1 MIVYDKE
8 QKQIVIPN
16 GLGNVNIVINQ
27 GGGECPE
34 CPECPD
40 EGAVIQDYKWV
51 RPSMGEAAENGDIY
65 IYPDE
70 GYDAVR
76 YIDLDPS
83 TIYQE
88 GVEQG
93 RAEGGGGEGC
103 NLEYKTIHPTVDDIR
118 DGYLYVDPSEGY
130 DGLYRAEVYT
140 GTLHQNW
147 YDEGYNE
154 GKAEGGGESGGCTLT
169 TRIITQN
176 GTYRANEG
184 FDLGMID
191 FSQNGAFDSLLKVSE
206 NTTIE
211 FYFDFKEEKPGL
223 MSFYGCEDA
232 DWNDSTFAAR
242 YYENAI
248 GVKMGNFER
257 GFNVEEYELAD
268 GRVHKMKVGKNYGI
282 SIDDRMLVTHQ
293 DILNEGI
300 NFEPSSTR
308 TIYIGAINSPDVEDN
323 GLGLFWRP
331 FNGYIGPVTI
341 VGLNKNDEEVKY
353 NYEPGDFGWWGE
365 YRIIQTGQRLENIYR
380 EPSATP
386 LYWRR
391 YYPNADGFSE
401 VTVDLRMETR
411 DVRMDS
417 KKRTEAASWYGLAGF
432 SEVNI
437 DATDLY
443 NTAADEGRRFI
454 INSLEELNVSEN
466 GTYEAPGIYDEYK
479 ETHKYVEN
487 TGSFVTDF
495 HPDLN
500 DSAVNDGGFEIEV
513 QAKVN
518 SSEGGEKFIVGCAA
532 EHYWENAGTGTVI
545 NNVVLKANVDATC
558 LFMSGCKTYNM
569 PTINDE
575 WVTYRITENGLD
587 YKRELQQEWE
597 HLDWE
602 GDVRPR
608 DVWNN
613 KGNDS
618 PIAIG
623 GLNTYYDGLFNDFQ
637 GSIRYVRIKQGD
649 YDKVWLPEGGQMR
662 AEGTDDFLDVQ
673 NGEAPDFVMDAF
685 KTGSQGWKKVN
696 VNVPNTLENIEKRP
710 ISIDDYNALESYDP
724 NVIYLIY

>member
-34 CPECPD
+34 CPECPE
-40 EGAVIQDYKWV
+40 EGAVIQDYRWV
-51 RPSMGEAAENGDIY
+51 RPSMDEAAENGDIY

-103 NLEYKTIHPTVDDIR
+103 NLEDKVIYPTVDDV
-118 DGYLYVDPSEGY
+118 DGSWLYVNPSEGY
-130 DGLYRAEVYT
+130 DGLYGVTVNTESLR
-140 GTLHQNW
+140 QNW

-169 TRIITQN
+169 TRTITEN
-176 GTYRANEG
+176 GTYRANED

-211 FYFDFKEEKPGL
+211 FYFAFKDERPNL

-242 YYENAI
+242 YYENTINVKI
-248 GVKMGNFER
+248 GTFER
-257 GFNVEEYELAD
+257 SFNVDEYELAD

-282 SIDDRMLVTHQ
+282 SIDDRMVVTVD
-293 DILNEGI
+293 DIYNNGI
-300 NFEPSSTR
+300 TFEPSSTR
-308 TIYIGAINSPDVEDN
+308 TIYIGAINSPDVDGDN
-323 GLGLFWRP
+323 GLNLFWRP
-331 FNGYIGPVTI
+331 FNGYIGAVTI
-341 VGLNKNDEEVKY
+341 VGDYEGFGEQTF
-353 NYEPGDFGWWGE
+353 NYEPGDYGWWGE

-380 EPSATP
+380 EPGATP
-386 LYWRR
+386 LEWRR

-401 VTVDLRMETR
+401 VTVNLRTETR
-411 DVRMDS
+411 DIRMDS
-417 KKRTEAASWYGLAGF
+417 KRRTEAASWYGIAGF

-443 NTAADEGRRFI
+443 NGAADEGRRFI

-487 TGSFVTDF
+487 TGTFVTDF
-495 HPDLN
+495 TPQLN
-500 DSAVNDGGFEIEV
+500 DTAVNDGGFEIEV

-532 EHYWENAGTGTVI
+532 EHWWENTGIDTNI
-545 NNVVLKANVDATC
+545 NNVVLKANVDATS

-587 YKRELQQEWE
+587 YKRELQQEWD

-602 GDVRPR
+602 GDVKPR

-623 GLNTYYDGLFNDFQ
+623 GLNTFYDGLFNDFQ
-637 GSIRYVRIKQGD
+637 GSIRYVRIKQGE
-649 YDKVWLPEGGQMR
+649 YEKVWLPDGGQMR
-662 AEGTDDFLDVQ
+662 AEGTDDFLNIQD
-673 NGEAPDFVMDAF
+673 GEAPDFVMDAF

-696 VNVPNTLENIEKRP
+696 VNVEFNKVEMSFDEYLSMTEYDNNT
-710 ISIDDYNALESYDP
+710 
-724 NVIYLIY
+724 IYLLN

>member
-51 RPSMGEAAENGDIY
+51 RPSMGETAENGDIY

-83 TIYQE
+83 VIYQE

-103 NLEYKTIHPTVDDIR
+103 ILEDKIIYPTVDDV
-118 DGYLYVDPSEGY
+118 DGSWLYVNPSEGY
-130 DGLYRAEVYT
+130 NGLSRAVVNT
-140 GTLHQNW
+140 GTLRQSW

-154 GKAEGGGESGGCTLT
+154 GKNEGGGCTLT
-169 TRIITQN
+169 TRTITEN

-211 FYFDFKEEKPGL
+211 FYFAFKEERPGL

-242 YYENAI
+242 YYENTI
-248 GVKMGNFER
+248 NVKMGSFER
-257 GFNVEEYELAD
+257 SFNVEEYELAD

-300 NFEPSSTR
+300 TFEASSTR
-308 TIYIGAINSPDVEDN
+308 TIYIGAINSPDVDGDN
-323 GLGLFWRP
+323 GLNLFWRP

-341 VGLNKNDEEVKY
+341 VGDYEGFGEQTF

-380 EPSATP
+380 EPGATP
-386 LYWRR
+386 LEWRI

-401 VTVDLRMETR
+401 VTVNLRMETR
-411 DVRMDS
+411 DVRVEG
-417 KKRTEAASWYGLAGF
+417 KRQSLVAEWYGIAGF

-443 NTAADEGRRFI
+443 NQAADEGRRFI

-479 ETHKYVEN
+479 ETHKYVES
-487 TGSFVTDF
+487 TGAFVTDF
-495 HPDLN
+495 TPQLN

-518 SSEGGEKFIVGCAA
+518 SFEGGEKFILGCAA
-532 EHYWENAGTGTVI
+532 ERYWENAGIDTNI
-545 NNVVLKANVDATC
+545 NNIVLKANIDATC
-558 LFMSGCKTYNM
+558 LFMSGVKTYNM
-569 PTINDE
+569 PTMNDE

-587 YKRELQQEWE
+587 YKRELQQEWS

-602 GDVRPR
+602 GDVKPR

-623 GLNTYYDGLFNDFQ
+623 GLNTFYDGLFNEFQ

-649 YDKVWLPEGGQMR
+649 YEKVWLPEGGQMR
-662 AEGTDDFLDVQ
+662 AEGTDDFLNVQ

-696 VNVPNTLENIEKRP
+696 VNIEFNKVEMSLDEYFSMTEYDNNT
-710 ISIDDYNALESYDP
+710 
-724 NVIYLIY
+724 IYLLN

>member
-34 CPECPD
+34 CPEGECKL
-40 EGAVIQDYKWV
+40 GALVTEIT
-51 RPSMGEAAENGDIY
+51 ENGEYAFYPSDNGLDGFDIAD
-65 IYPDE
+65 IRIN
-70 GYDAVR
+70 V
-76 YIDLDPS
+76 
-83 TIYQE
+83 Q
-88 GVEQG
+88 
-93 RAEGGGGEGC
+93 GGEGC
-103 NLEYKTIHPTVDDIR
+103 NLEDKVVYPTVDDI
-118 DGYLYVDPSEGY
+118 DGIWLYVNPSEGY
-130 DGLYRAEVYT
+130 NGLSRAVVNTEN
-140 GTLHQNW
+140 LHQNW
-147 YDEGYNE
+147 YNEGYE
-154 GKAEGGGESGGCTLT
+154 QGKNEGGGESGGCTLT
-169 TRIITQN
+169 TRTITEN

-191 FSQNGAFDSLLKVSE
+191 FSQNGAFDSLLRVTE

-211 FYFDFKEEKPGL
+211 FYFAFKDERPDL
-223 MSFYGCEDA
+223 MSFYGCEDS
-232 DWNDSTFAAR
+232 DWNESTFAAR
-242 YYENAI
+242 YYDNAI
-248 GVKMGNFER
+248 GIKIGTFER
-257 GFNVEEYELAD
+257 SFNVDEYELAN
-268 GRVHKMKVGKNYGI
+268 GMVHKMKVGKNYGI
-282 SIDDRMLVTHQ
+282 SIDDRMLVTVD
-293 DILNEGI
+293 DIYNNGI
-300 NFEPSSTR
+300 TFEPSNTR

-323 GLGLFWRP
+323 GLGFFWRP
-331 FNGYIGPVTI
+331 FYGYIGPVTI
-341 VGLNKNDEEVKY
+341 VGKY
-353 NYEPGDFGWWGE
+353 SDDSEQTFNYEPGDFGWWGE
-365 YRIIQTGQRLENIYR
+365 YKILQTGEIIKNIYT
-380 EPSATP
+380 EPGATP
-386 LYWRR
+386 LQPRR

-401 VTVDLRMETR
+401 VTVNLTMGVR
-411 DVRMDS
+411 DIRMDS
-417 KKRTEAASWYGLAGF
+417 KRKTEAAGWYGLAGF
-432 SEVNI
+432 SEVYI

-443 NTAADEGRRFI
+443 NQAADEGRRFI
-454 INSLEELNVSEN
+454 IGSLEELNASEN

-495 HPDLN
+495 TPQLN
-500 DSAVNDGGFEIEV
+500 DSAVDDGGFEIEV

-518 SSEGGEKFIVGCAA
+518 SFEGGVKFILGCAA
-532 EHYWENAGTGTVI
+532 ERYWENAGIDTNI
-545 NNVVLKANVDATC
+545 NNVVLKANVDATS
-558 LFMSGCKTYNM
+558 LFMSGVKTYNM
-569 PTINDE
+569 PTMNDE

-587 YKRELQQEWE
+587 YKRELQQEWD

-602 GDVRPR
+602 GDVKPR

-623 GLNTYYDGLFNDFQ
+623 GLNTFYDGLFNEFQ

-649 YDKVWLPEGGQMR
+649 YEKVWLPDGGQMK

-696 VNVPNTLENIEKRP
+696 VNVPSGLENVEKRP
-710 ISIDDYNALESYDP
+710 ISLDDYVALMGNYDP

>member
-34 CPECPD
+34 CPECPE

-70 GYDAVR
+70 GYDAMR

-83 TIYQE
+83 VIYQE

-93 RAEGGGGEGC
+93 RIEGGGGEGC
-103 NLEYKTIHPTVDDIR
+103 ILEDKYVEPTVDDLR

-130 DGLYRAEVYT
+130 DGMYRTMVQT
-140 GTLHQNW
+140 GNLRQYW
-147 YDEGYNE
+147 YDNGYE
-154 GKAEGGGESGGCTLT
+154 KGKAEGGGESGGCTLT
-169 TRIITQN
+169 TRIITEN

-184 FDLGMID
+184 FDLDMID
-191 FSQNGAFDSLLKVSE
+191 FSQNGAFDSLLKVSH

-211 FYFDFKEEKPGL
+211 FYFAFKDEKPDL
-223 MSFYGCEDA
+223 MSFFGCEDS
-232 DWNDSTFAAR
+232 DWQDTTFAAR
-242 YYENAI
+242 FYSGHIE
-248 GVKMGNFER
+248 VKMGSFER
-257 GFNVEEYELAD
+257 NFNVDEYGLNNTE
-268 GRVHKMKVGKNYGI
+268 VHKMKVGKNYGI
-282 SIDDRMLVTHQ
+282 SIDDQMLVTVD
-293 DILNEGI
+293 DIYNFGI
-300 NFEPSSTR
+300 SFEPSATR

-323 GLGLFWRP
+323 GLGIFWRP

-341 VGLNKNDEEVKY
+341 VGLNEYGEEVTY

-380 EPSATP
+380 EPGATP
-386 LYWRR
+386 LDKKI

-401 VTVDLRMETR
+401 VSVDLRMETR
-411 DVRMDS
+411 DVRVGA
-417 KKRTEAASWYGLAGF
+417 KRQSEVAEWYGIAGF

-437 DATDLY
+437 DATDFY
-443 NTAADEGRRFI
+443 NMAADEGRRFI

-487 TGSFVTDF
+487 TGAFVTDF
-495 HPDLN
+495 RPN
-500 DSAVNDGGFEIEV
+500 DNAEALEDFVIEV

-518 SSEGGEKFIVGCAA
+518 SSEGGERFIVGCAA
-532 EHYWENAGTGTVI
+532 ERYWENAGIDTVT
-545 NNVVLKANVDATC
+545 NNIVLVSYIDRTC
-558 LFMSGCKTYNM
+558 LYMSGCKTHNI

-575 WVTYRITENGLD
+575 WVTYRITENGL
-587 YKRELQQEWE
+587 YWKRELQQEWE
-597 HLDWE
+597 YIEWE
-602 GDVRPR
+602 GDTKPR

-618 PIAIG
+618 TIAIG
-623 GLNTYYDGLFNDFQ
+623 GLNTFYDGLFNEFQ

-649 YDKVWLPEGGQMR
+649 YEKVWLPDGERMR
-662 AEGTDDFLDVQ
+662 AEGTDDFLDIQ

-685 KTGSQGWKKVN
+685 KTGTQGWKKVI
-696 VNVPNTLENIEKRP
+696 VNVPSGLGNIEKRL
-710 ISIDDYNALESYDP
+710 ISLDDYDALESYDP

>member
-40 EGAVIQDYKWV
+40 GDCNLGALVTEIT
-51 RPSMGEAAENGDIY
+51 ENGEYAFYPSDNGLDGFDIAD
-65 IYPDE
+65 IRIN
-70 GYDAVR
+70 V
-76 YIDLDPS
+76 
-83 TIYQE
+83 Q
-88 GVEQG
+88 
-93 RAEGGGGEGC
+93 GGEGC
-103 NLEYKTIHPTVDDIR
+103 ALEDKYVEPTVDDVR
-118 DGYLYVDPSEGY
+118 DGRLYVDPSEGY
-130 DGLYRAEVYT
+130 DGLYRAVVDT
-140 GTLHQNW
+140 RNLRQSW

-154 GKAEGGGESGGCTLT
+154 GQAGGGGESGGCTLT
-169 TRIITQN
+169 TRTITEN

-191 FSQNGAFDSLLKVSE
+191 LSQNGAFDSLLKVSE

-211 FYFDFKEEKPGL
+211 FYFAFKDEKPAL
-223 MSFYGCEDA
+223 MSFYGCEDG
-232 DWNDSTFAAR
+232 DWNDSSFGAR
-242 YYENAI
+242 YYNNAI
-248 GVKMGNFER
+248 SIKMGNLER
-257 GFNVEEYELAD
+257 SFNVDEYGLNNTE
-268 GRVHKMKVGKNYGI
+268 VHKMKVGKNYGI
-282 SIDDRMLVTHQ
+282 ELDGQMLITRDDIIN
-293 DILNEGI
+293 DGI
-300 NFEPSSTR
+300 TFEPSATR

-341 VGLNKNDEEVKY
+341 VGDYEGFGEQTF

-380 EPSATP
+380 EPGATP
-386 LYWRR
+386 LERKI

-401 VTVDLRMETR
+401 VTVNLRMETR
-411 DVRMDS
+411 DVRVES
-417 KKRTEAASWYGLAGF
+417 KKQSEVAGWYGIAGF

-437 DATDLY
+437 DATDFY

-454 INSLEELNVSEN
+454 IGSLEELNVSEN

-495 HPDLN
+495 APVLN
-500 DSAVNDGGFEIEV
+500 SGAVDEWGFEIEV

-518 SSEGGEKFIVGCAA
+518 SFEGGDKFIVGCAA
-532 EHYWENAGTGTVI
+532 ERYWENAGTGTVI
-545 NNVVLKANVDATC
+545 NNVVLKANIDATS

-587 YKRELQQEWE
+587 YKRELQQEWD

-602 GDVRPR
+602 GDTKPR
-608 DVWNN
+608 DVWDD

-618 PIAIG
+618 HIAIG
-623 GLNTYYDGLFNDFQ
+623 GLNTFYDGLFNDFQ
-637 GSIRYVRIKQGD
+637 GSIRYVRIKEGD
-649 YDKVWLPEGGQMR
+649 YEKVWLPEGGQMR

-673 NGEAPDFVMDAF
+673 NGEAPEFVMDAF

-710 ISIDDYNALESYDP
+710 ISIDEYDALESYDP

>member
-34 CPECPD
+34 CPDCPE

-51 RPSMGEAAENGDIY
+51 RPSMGESAENGDIY

-103 NLEYKTIHPTVDDIR
+103 ILEDKVVYPTVDDIDDVWLYVNPS
-118 DGYLYVDPSEGY
+118 DGYN
-130 DGLYRAEVYT
+130 GLARAVVNTES
-140 GTLHQNW
+140 LHQNW
-147 YDEGYNE
+147 YDEGYE
-154 GKAEGGGESGGCTLT
+154 QGKNEGGGESGGGCTLT
-169 TRIITQN
+169 TRTITEN

-191 FSQNGAFDSLLKVSE
+191 FSQNGAFDSLLRVTE

-211 FYFDFKEEKPGL
+211 FYFAFKEDWRPDL
-223 MSFYGCEDA
+223 MSFYGCENS

-242 YYENAI
+242 YYDNAI
-248 GVKMGNFER
+248 NVKIGTFER
-257 GFNVEEYELAD
+257 NFSVDEYELAN
-268 GRVHKMKVGKNYGI
+268 GGVHKMKVGKNYGI
-282 SIDDRMLVTHQ
+282 SIDDRMLVTVD
-293 DILNEGI
+293 DIYNNGI
-300 NFEPSSTR
+300 TFEPSDTR
-308 TIYIGAINSPDVEDN
+308 TIYIGAINSPDVDDN

-331 FNGYIGPVTI
+331 FYGYIGPVTI
-341 VGLNKNDEEVKY
+341 VGKY
-353 NYEPGDFGWWGE
+353 SDDSEQTFNYETGDFGWWGE
-365 YRIIQTGQRLENIYR
+365 YKILQTGQRLENIYR
-380 EPSATP
+380 EPGATP
-386 LYWRR
+386 LQPRR

-401 VTVDLRMETR
+401 VTVNLNIGVR
-411 DVRMDS
+411 DIRMDS
-417 KKRTEAASWYGLAGF
+417 KRKTEAAGWYGLAGF
-432 SEVNI
+432 SEVYI

-443 NTAADEGRRFI
+443 NNAADEGRRFI
-454 INSLEELNVSEN
+454 INSLEELNVSED

-487 TGSFVTDF
+487 TGAFVTDF
-495 HPDLN
+495 TPQLN
-500 DSAVNDGGFEIEV
+500 DTAVNDGGFEIEV
-513 QAKVN
+513 QAKVY
-518 SSEGGEKFIVGCAA
+518 SSEGGEKFILGCAA
-532 EHYWENAGTGTVI
+532 ERYWENVGIDTNI
-545 NNVVLKANVDATC
+545 NNVVLKANVNATS
-558 LFMSGCKTYNM
+558 LYMSGVKTWNM

-587 YKRELQQEWE
+587 YKRELQQEWA

-602 GDVRPR
+602 GDVKPR
-608 DVWNN
+608 DLWNN

-623 GLNTYYDGLFNDFQ
+623 GLNTFYDGLFNEFQ

-649 YDKVWLPEGGQMR
+649 YEKVWLPEGGYMR
-662 AEGTDDFLDVQ
+662 AEGTDDVIDVQ
-673 NGEAPDFVMDAF
+673 NGDAPDFVMDAF

-696 VNVPNTLENIEKRP
+696 VNVEFNKVEMSLDEYLSMTEYDNNT
-710 ISIDDYNALESYDP
+710 
-724 NVIYLIY
+724 IYLLN

>member
-34 CPECPD
+34 CPD
-40 EGAVIQDYKWV
+40 EGAVIEDYKWV
-51 RPSMGEAAENGDIY
+51 RPSMGDAAENGDIY

-76 YIDLDPS
+76 YINLDPS
-83 TIYQE
+83 VIYQE

-93 RAEGGGGEGC
+93 RVEG
-103 NLEYKTIHPTVDDIR
+103 
-118 DGYLYVDPSEGY
+118 
-130 DGLYRAEVYT
+130 
-140 GTLHQNW
+140 
-147 YDEGYNE
+147 
-154 GKAEGGGESGGCTLT
+154 GGGESGGCTLT
-169 TRIITQN
+169 TRTITEN

-191 FSQNGAFDSLLKVSE
+191 FSQNGAFDSLLKISE

-211 FYFDFKEEKPGL
+211 FYFAFKDERPSL
-223 MSFYGCEDA
+223 MSFFGCEDA

-242 YYENAI
+242 YYEKSIN
-248 GVKMGNFER
+248 VKMGSFER
-257 GFNVEEYELAD
+257 SFNVEEYGLNNGE
-268 GRVHKMKVGKNYGI
+268 VHKMKVGKNYGI
-282 SIDDRMLVTHQ
+282 SIDDRMLVTVD
-293 DILNEGI
+293 DIYNYGI
-300 NFEPSSTR
+300 GFEPSSTR
-308 TIYIGAINSPDVEDN
+308 TIYIGAINSPDVDGDN
-323 GLGLFWRP
+323 GLNLFWRP
-331 FNGYIGPVTI
+331 FYGYIGAVTI
-341 VGLNKNDEEVKY
+341 VGLNENDEEVKY
-353 NYEPGDFGWWGE
+353 NYEAGDFGWWGE

-380 EPSATP
+380 EPGATP
-386 LYWRR
+386 LEWRR
-391 YYPNADGFSE
+391 YYSNADGFSE
-401 VTVDLRMETR
+401 VTVNLRMETR
-411 DVRMDS
+411 NVRVEG
-417 KKRTEAASWYGLAGF
+417 KRQSEVAEWYGIAGF

-437 DATDLY
+437 DATDFY
-443 NTAADEGRRFI
+443 NIAADEGRRFI

-495 HPDLN
+495 HPNLN

-532 EHYWENAGTGTVI
+532 ERYWENAGTGTVI
-545 NNVVLKANVDATC
+545 NNVVLKANVDATS

-587 YKRELQQEWE
+587 YKRELQQEWD

-602 GDVRPR
+602 GDTKPR
-608 DVWNN
+608 DVWND

-618 PIAIG
+618 HIAIG
-623 GLNTYYDGLFNDFQ
+623 GLNTFYDGLFNEFQ

-649 YDKVWLPEGGQMR
+649 YDKVWFPEGGQMR
-662 AEGTDDFLDVQ
+662 AEGTDDFLDIQ
-673 NGEAPDFVMDAF
+673 DGEAPDFVMDNF
-685 KTGSQGWKKVN
+685 KTGSQGWKKVT
-696 VNVPNTLENIEKRP
+696 VNVPSGLGNIEKRP
-710 ISIDDYNALESYDP
+710 ISLDDYDALESYDP

>member
-40 EGAVIQDYKWV
+40 GDCNLGALVTEIT
-51 RPSMGEAAENGDIY
+51 ENGEYAFYPSDNGLDGFDIAD
-65 IYPDE
+65 IRIN
-70 GYDAVR
+70 VQ
-76 YIDLDPS
+76 S
-83 TIYQE
+83 
-88 GVEQG
+88 
-93 RAEGGGGEGC
+93 GEGC
-103 NLEYKTIHPTVDDIR
+103 ALEDKYVEPTVDDVR
-118 DGYLYVDPSEGY
+118 DGRLYVDPSEGY
-130 DGLYRAEVYT
+130 DGLYRAVVDT
-140 GTLHQNW
+140 RNLRQSW

-154 GKAEGGGESGGCTLT
+154 GQAGGGGESGGCTLT
-169 TRIITQN
+169 TRTITEN

-211 FYFDFKEEKPGL
+211 FYFAFKEDRPDL
-223 MSFYGCEDA
+223 MSFYGCEDS
-232 DWNDSTFAAR
+232 DWNDSTFGAR
-242 YYENAI
+242 YYSGGIE
-248 GVKMGNFER
+248 VKMGTFTRN
-257 GFNVEEYELAD
+257 FNVDEYELAD

-282 SIDDRMLVTHQ
+282 SIDDRMLVTVD
-293 DILNEGI
+293 DIYNEGI
-300 NFEPSSTR
+300 TFEPSATR

-341 VGLNKNDEEVKY
+341 VGDYEGFGEQTF

-380 EPSATP
+380 EPGATP
-386 LYWRR
+386 LERKR

-401 VTVDLRMETR
+401 VTVNLRMETR
-411 DVRMDS
+411 DVRVEG
-417 KKRTEAASWYGLAGF
+417 KRQSLVAGWYGIAGF

-437 DATDLY
+437 DATDFY
-443 NTAADEGRRFI
+443 NIAADEGRRLI
-454 INSLEELNVSEN
+454 IGSLEELNVSEN

-495 HPDLN
+495 RPDLN

-518 SSEGGEKFIVGCAA
+518 SSEGGDKFIIGCAA
-532 EHYWENAGTGTVI
+532 ERYWENAGTGTVI
-545 NNVVLKANVDATC
+545 NNVVLKANIDATS

-587 YKRELQQEWE
+587 YKRELQQEWG

-602 GDVRPR
+602 GDTKPR

-613 KGNDS
+613 KGNDCF
-618 PIAIG
+618 IAIG
-623 GLNTYYDGLFNDFQ
+623 GLNTFYDGLFNDFQ
-637 GSIRYVRIKQGD
+637 GSIRYVRFKQGD
-649 YDKVWLPEGGQMR
+649 YEKVWLPEGGQMR
-662 AEGTDDFLDVQ
+662 AEGTDDFLDIQ
-673 NGEAPDFVMDAF
+673 DGEAPDFVMDAF

-696 VNVPNTLENIEKRP
+696 VNVEFNKVEMSFDEYLSMTEYDNNT
-710 ISIDDYNALESYDP
+710 
-724 NVIYLIY
+724 IYLLN